1 MKNLLL
7 ILLLLISTGLYSVN
21 ASAGTIVAERENPV
35 KPGEV
40 TIVANNDVPKSFELY
55 QNYPNPFNPSTK
67 ISFAVPNTGVVK
79 LSVYNIL
86 GTEVATLI
94 NESLSPGIY
103 SFNFDASSLNSGI
116 YFYKLSM
123 GNTTLTRKMTLLK

>member
-7 ILLLLISTGLYSVN
+7 ILLLLISAGVYGLN
-21 ASAGTIVAERENPV
+21 ASAGTTVSVREYPV

-40 TIVANNDVPKSFELY
+40 TIVANNDVPKSLELY

-123 GNTTLTRKMTLLK
+123 GNFTLTRKMTLLR